1 MLSIK
6 QRKKL
11 LIVWKK
17 VLVRMKDLLDGV
29 KNPLDD
35 YYIVTIEDSSQI

>member
-1 MLSIK
+1 
-6 QRKKL
+6 
-11 LIVWKK
+11 
-17 VLVRMKDLLDGV
+17 MKESFGEDEDLLDGV